1 MKSKIFYVVVFAM
14 TISISHIYGQNNNT
28 MFGLG
33 FGVGNSGFL
42 ADESPENNVRNIYYL
57 TANFH
62 FQKRISEKWAINF
75 LPNVGLSGHK
85 TELESS
91 ANSATSAKSITYLL
105 NVAVH
110 PKYFI
115 KKNLYVSVGPEYSHV
130 LRNIGQTYNKE
141 DVFSIVNET
150 KYFNRNNLLIS
161 SAIGCSFK
169 VDQTVKRSPIQFDV
183 LWYFEFRFKRGLTNM
198 LKKNEL
204 FNDVGSKLLAFE
216 LVTGVSFSSKK

>member
-1 MKSKIFYVVVFAM
+1 MKSKIFYVVVFAL
-14 TISISHIYGQNNNT
+14 TISLNNIYGQNNNI

-42 ADESPENNVRNIYYL
+42 SDESPENEVSKLYYMTGGL
-57 TANFH
+57 F
-62 FQKRISEKWAINF
+62 FQKRLGDRWAINF

-169 VDQTVKRSPIQFDV
+169 VDQTAKRSPIQFDA
-183 LWYFEFRFKRGLTNM
+183 LWYLEFRFKRGLTNM